1 MLHGRVVLPAAAVYV
16 AWQAVGLPELH
27 RALIVELDL
36 DGAALAEGDL
46 ASGLAAF
53 RDGWAALGAAGFA
66 RGREV
71 RGDLAGALR
80 VVAEAGRDYYAF
92 FNAGDERT
100 RSALVSVS
108 GRDAV
113 RVVVR
118 ADKHLV
124 LEPVRPEDAVTAL
137 VSALPQAPPGR
148 GRVLTLPL
156 DALESGRNPAAG
168 DGSFLQRNLPSGNA
182 HDQQARELRKL
193 FAEPRAGGGQLFSTG
208 RDRAGRRVRSTRPLT
223 FFDTP
228 SGRYLQFEV
237 DQRGTPWMT
246 VQPADFGVVAA
257 RLGALA
263 TG

>member
-36 DGAALAEGDL
+36 DAAALAEGDL
-46 ASGLAAF
+46 ESGLAAF
-53 RDGWAALGAAGFA
+53 RDGWAALDAAGFA

-80 VVAEAGRDYYAF
+80 VVAEAARDYYAF
-92 FNAGDERT
+92 FTAGDERT

-124 LEPVRPEDAVTAL
+124 LEPVRPEDAVPAL
-137 VSALPQAPPGR
+137 VSALPQALPGR

-156 DALESGRNPAAG
+156 DALEPGRNPAAG
-168 DGSFLQRNLPSGNA
+168 DGTFLRRNLPSANA
-182 HDQQARELRKL
+182 HEQQVRELREL
-193 FAEPRAGGGQLFSTG
+193 LAEPRACGGQLFSTG
-208 RDRAGRRVRSTRPLT
+208 RDRTGRRVRSARPLT

-246 VQPADFGVVAA
+246 VQPADFGAVVT
-257 RLGALA
+257 RLAALA